1 MKLIVISFLLSICS
15 FLLNSAELKFE
26 AYGYSSSEI
35 LNISDQHIFYHYS
48 DRFIFTTNA
57 GISGEGNCKGIV
69 EIVNGQQSSNLVCK
83 SRDENG
89 DTNHT
94 QFKAI
99 ANYDSSTQGT
109 QTFTYLAGEGRWK
122 ELVGQKCI
130 GASSN
135 INSKIVGNETYEE
148 TYMFAG
154 KCNIPDASL
163 ERFINYKKPE

>member
-1 MKLIVISFLLSICS
+1 MKIFILSILIIIYS
-15 FLLNSAELKFE
+15 TILKSAQLKFE

-35 LNISDQHIFYHYS
+35 FNISDQHIFYHYS

-69 EIVNGQQSSNLVCK
+69 EVVNGQQSSNLVCK
-83 SRDENG
+83 AREENG
-89 DTNHT
+89 DTHHT

-99 ANYDSSTQGT
+99 SNYDSSTQGT
-109 QTFTYLAGEGRWK
+109 QTFTYLSGEGRWK

-130 GASSN
+130 GASSS

-148 TYMFAG
+148 TYMWVG

>member
-1 MKLIVISFLLSICS
+1 MKYIIKIFLFSIFS
-15 FLLNSAELKFE
+15 SSLNSAELKFE

-35 LNISDQHIFYHYS
+35 FNISDQHIFYHYS
-48 DRFIFTTNA
+48 DRFIFTTNT

-69 EIVNGQQSSNLVCK
+69 EVVNGQQSSNLVCK
-83 SRDENG
+83 GREENG
-89 DTNHT
+89 DIHHT

-109 QTFTYLAGEGRWK
+109 QTFTYLSGEGRWK

-130 GASSN
+130 GASSS
-135 INSKIVGNETYEE
+135 INSKTGGNETYEE
-148 TYMFAG
+148 TYMWVG